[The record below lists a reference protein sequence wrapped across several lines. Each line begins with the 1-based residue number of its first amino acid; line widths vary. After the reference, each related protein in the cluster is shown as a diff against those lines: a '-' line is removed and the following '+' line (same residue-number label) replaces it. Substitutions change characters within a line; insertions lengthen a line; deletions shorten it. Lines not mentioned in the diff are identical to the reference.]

1 METRVLVP
9 EPHEAEKAAAE
20 RATRARLVAA
30 TAVLM
35 LLAVA
40 GVVVLAVRVGDA
52 REFDAAAFRAAAVSG
67 DVETLERQSGNAV
80 RARVLIGMPAA
91 RVKATLGA
99 PHRVEQGRYVWD
111 LGMID
116 DTLGPGDAGTFVVGF
131 DAAGRARS
139 AAVAQRD

>member
-1 METRVLVP
+1 
-9 EPHEAEKAAAE
+9 
-20 RATRARLVAA
+20 
-30 TAVLM
+30 
-35 LLAVA
+35 
-40 GVVVLAVRVGDA
+40 
-52 REFDAAAFRAAAVSG
+52 
-67 DVETLERQSGNAV
+67 
-80 RARVLIGMPAA
+80 MPAA
-91 RVKATLGA
+91 RVKATLGE